1 MDKRIIA
8 VAIIAVIAIAAII
21 FVLYQQQEAQ
31 PLEQDYEP
39 NYDDLGYE
47 EQDLVPL
54 EENSLLE
61 ECGTQ
66 TTSYMRDMCW
76 LFEAGYE
83 FDASKCLNIES
94 RPTRIDCIREIAAT
108 YQSEALQAKLDACD
122 SLMQESMAPFYDC
135 LGKLESQV
143 RAEKTAICDKYLQD
157 DKTQLYMCH
166 STVAEE
172 LNDAAICDALPT
184 QPTDF
189 KAHCLSMA
197 AGEFGSD

>member
-8 VAIIAVIAIAAII
+8 GAIIALIAIAAIV

-39 NYDDLGYE
+39 TYDNLGYD
-47 EQDLVPL
+47 EQALVPL
-54 EENSLLE
+54 EENSPLD

-66 TTSYMRDMCW
+66 TTSYMRDLCW
-76 LFEAGYE
+76 LFKAGEE

-94 RPTRIDCIREIAAT
+94 RPTRIDCIRSIAAA

-122 SLMQESMAPFYDC
+122 ALMQESMAPFYDC
-135 LGKLESQV
+135 RDKLEPQV

-166 STVAEE
+166 STVAVG
-172 LNDAAICDALPT
+172 LNDTAICDALPT

-189 KAHCLSMA
+189 KAHCLSMV
-197 AGEFGSD
+197 AGEYGS